1 MGRPRMTATTTLARA
16 TTFWRKTWFKTK
28 IFLLEGYLRPARP
41 AAMIRLGSYYGGWWI
56 PDVDPSRGAAFCVGA
71 GTDVTF
77 DLELQRLG
85 YRVYTVDPTPAS
97 VDYLRSQ
104 VPELTLLPVGVWTET
119 GEIEF
124 AQDETWEE
132 SWMIGSEVPAGTGT
146 RGTRTLPVST
156 VKDLVASTGE
166 TEIAVLK
173 LDIEG
178 AEHAVLRS
186 LIADGIRPHCLCVE
200 FDDHRVRQVVGST
213 RRLRAYGYDLLQ
225 IEGLNFIFVRR

>member
-1 MGRPRMTATTTLARA
+1 MSATTTLSRVR
-16 TTFWRKTWFKTK
+16 TFRRKTWFKTK
-28 IFLLEGYLRPARP
+28 IFLLDGYLRPVRP
-41 AAMIRLGSYYGGWWI
+41 AGMVRLGSYYGGWWI
-56 PDVDPSRGAAFCVGA
+56 PEVDPSRGAAFCVGA

-97 VDYLRSQ
+97 VEYLRTE

-132 SWMIGSEVPAGTGT
+132 SWMIGSHAPVGTDT
-146 RGTRTLPVST
+146 QDTRTLPVST
-156 VKDLVASTGE
+156 VRDLVASTGE
-166 TEIAVLK
+166 TDVAVLK

-186 LIADGIRPHCLCVE
+186 MIADGIRPHCLCVE
-200 FDDHRVRQVVGST
+200 FDDHRARQVVRST
-213 RRLRAYGYDLLQ
+213 RRLQAYGYDLIQ
-225 IEGLNFIFVRR
+225 VEGLNFIFVLR